1 MFTPPLEKKK
11 IKLYVENEKTFS
23 RREKQLL
30 INQSEIKTQLQKLK
44 TKNQLK
50 RQRFK

>member
-1 MFTPPLEKKK
+1 MFTPPLEKK

-44 TKNQLK
+44 TKTN
-50 RQRFK
+50 